1 MTLSYDMYP
10 AKNNSPIT
18 VLTADLN
25 SSDSVMTVEN
35 AGVLPDAPNLAV
47 IGGAENAEIVLYT
60 AKNGN
65 NITIRRGFNNTVAG
79 VWTTGTPVARNFT
92 AYDHDTFIANIRDLE
107 NRKQDT
113 LTFDTTPTAGSTKP
127 VQSNG
132 IAAAFSN
139 VNTAMELKAPLA
151 SPALTGTP
159 TAPTAAA
166 ETSTT
171 QIATTAFATTA
182 DHMTRDQIVTIVDQL
197 RGKKVSI
204 IGDSISTYTGYLPTG
219 YKSRYPSGSVQD
231 VDQTWWK
238 QMLDFAGATL
248 EVNASWS
255 GSRTTDNGEG
265 TYPDFYARCNST
277 VLGSPDVVIVAMGT
291 NDSTFSVDI
300 GDYDYTTTYT
310 SLSET
315 TFATAYIKGIKALQA
330 TFPSAEIICASFYMK
345 ANYATVIKN
354 IATTLGCAYVY
365 AGDYQR
371 ENGVH
376 PGAVGMKE
384 IALSIMTSK
393 QLYADGSDTGWQEIT
408 NAGVFTGTVYY
419 RAIGQMV
426 NVVAYSIS
434 LKEAWT
440 TGAYKTLSSNA
451 FSSLKPI
458 TSVVAIGGYRNKY
471 LEASIG
477 SSNGTLYIYKNQ
489 TDTWGTDESFSFC
502 FTYFTA

>member
-1 MTLSYDMYP
+1 MALQTMYP
-10 AKNNSPIT
+10 AKNNSPATALTEGIT
-18 VLTADLN
+18 AEST
-25 SSDSVMTVEN
+25 SMTLYD
-35 AGVLPDAPNLAV
+35 ASVLPDAPNICV
-47 IGGAENAEIVLYT
+47 IGNDDTAEIVSYT
-60 AKNGN
+60 G
-65 NITIRRGFNNTVAG
+65 ISGNTVTG
-79 VWTTGTPVARNFT
+79 LGRGINGTIKKVWSADTYVARNIT
-92 AYDHDTFIANIRDLE
+92 AYDHEAFRANILDLD
-107 NRKQDT
+107 NRKTDSGHT
-113 LTFDTTPTAGSTKP
+113 HDDRYYTETEMDTTLA
-127 VQSNG
+127 
-132 IAAAFSN
+132 
-139 VNTAMELKAPLA
+139 LKAPLA

-204 IGDSISTYTGYLPTG
+204 IGDSISTYTRYLPTG

-330 TFPSAEIICASFYMK
+330 TFPNAVIICSSLYMK

-458 TSVVAIGGYRNKY
+458 TSVLAIGGNRNKY
-471 LEASIG
+471 LAASIG

-489 TDTWGTDESFSFC
+489 NDTWGTDESFSFC